1 MYKNLFDVCD
11 TKINVYTEGTGDYT
25 IVFMSGSGI
34 TSPVFEYKSLY
45 SKMTG
50 SYRIAVIEK
59 PGYGYSGKMTR
70 KRTVKNI
77 VSEYRL
83 ALNAAGIKPPY
94 ILAPHSYSGI
104 EAVWWANTYPDE
116 VKAVLGVDMVFP
128 NMALAQAKEIPEY
141 EKQKMLQKHRQR
153 LLKIASGGI
162 TAKLL
167 EKYTINASGLMTSDY
182 LTDDE
187 KKEYKRLFYANL
199 LNDEFRDESVLA
211 TDNAVEAHETGV
223 LRCPCCFFISSMK
236 SPVKA
241 ITWQEAGIQY
251 SAQCGGEYHLTD
263 QGHQLYA
270 AIPDEIADTF
280 RAFLDEKLK
289 K

>member
-1 MYKNLFDVCD
+1 MYKNLYDVCD
-11 TKINVYTEGTGDYT
+11 TKINVYTEGTGECT
-25 IVFMSGSGI
+25 IIFMSGSGI

-45 SKMTG
+45 SKLSD
-50 SYRIAVIEK
+50 SYRIAVVEK
-59 PGYGYSGKMTR
+59 PGYGYSGRMTR

-83 ALNAAGIKPPY
+83 ALSAADIKPPY

-104 EAVWWANTYPDE
+104 EAVWWANTYPNE

-128 NMALAQAKEIPEY
+128 NMALAQAKEITEY

-167 EKYTINASGLMTSDY
+167 EKYTVNASGLMTSNY
-182 LTDDE
+182 LTEDE

-199 LNDEFRDESVLA
+199 LNDEIKDESVLA

-223 LRCPCCFFISSMK
+223 LQCPCCFFISSMK

-251 SAQCGGEYHLTD
+251 AAQCGGEYHLTD
-263 QGHQLYA
+263 QGHQLYTV
-270 AIPDEIADTF
+270 IPDEMADTF